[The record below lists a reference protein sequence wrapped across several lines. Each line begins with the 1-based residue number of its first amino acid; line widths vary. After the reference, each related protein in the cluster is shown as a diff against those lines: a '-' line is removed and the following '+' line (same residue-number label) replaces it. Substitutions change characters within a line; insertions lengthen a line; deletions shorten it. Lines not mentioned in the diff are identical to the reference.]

1 MDDDWSQSR
10 ESRSLIPIVAH
21 LLVTSMLLMAAAL
34 MLV

>member
-10 ESRSLIPIVAH
+10 ESRSLITTVVN